1 MSFQISGRPTWTEL
15 NLDNLASN
23 FHTVKAFI
31 NEPINYMAVVKA
43 DAYGH
48 GAAECAKKLESAGI
62 DWFGVALPEEGLILR
77 ETGITKPILCLG
89 GFWEG
94 QEEMILK
101 NNLIPVIYQIENAEL
116 YNRVAKSLGLTAKA
130 HIKID
135 TGMGR
140 IGVRFDEVEDF
151 ADQIS
156 NFFNIKFEGIMTHF
170 AAADSIAE
178 KNFTRLQIER
188 LNQSIKIFEN
198 KGFNFLFKDSA
209 NSPASLAYPESYGN
223 MVRLGGILYG
233 LGDDILPDWV
243 DRPALNPVL
252 SLFSEI
258 AYIKNVKRG
267 ESLGYSRT
275 FHLNRDSVIATI
287 PIGYQDGYRRALS
300 NCGRVIINGMFAD
313 VVGRISMDWTIVDV
327 TDIPNVQIKDKVTLI
342 GEQNDLKITAEELA
356 GKTGTISYEITCGIN
371 KRVTRKY
378 VGSE

>member
-101 NNLIPVIYQIENAEL
+101 NNLIPVIYQIENAESL
-116 YNRVAKSLGLTAKA
+116 NRVAKSLGLTAKA

-140 IGVRFDEVEDF
+140 IGVRFDKVEDF
-151 ADQIS
+151 ADKLS
-156 NFFNIKFEGIMTHF
+156 NFNNIKFEGIMTHF
-170 AAADSIAE
+170 AAADSFEE
-178 KNFTRLQIER
+178 KNLQTSNRKIKSI
-188 LNQSIKIFEN
+188 NQ
-198 KGFNFLFKDSA
+198 NF
-209 NSPASLAYPESYGN
+209 
-223 MVRLGGILYG
+223 
-233 LGDDILPDWV
+233 
-243 DRPALNPVL
+243 
-252 SLFSEI
+252 
-258 AYIKNVKRG
+258 
-267 ESLGYSRT
+267 
-275 FHLNRDSVIATI
+275 
-287 PIGYQDGYRRALS
+287 
-300 NCGRVIINGMFAD
+300 
-313 VVGRISMDWTIVDV
+313 
-327 TDIPNVQIKDKVTLI
+327 
-342 GEQNDLKITAEELA
+342 
-356 GKTGTISYEITCGIN
+356 
-371 KRVTRKY
+371 
-378 VGSE
+378 